1 MNAAL
6 LVDLA
11 WKSGAVAALVLAGT
25 ALLRSRPAAERVAL
39 LRVGVVIILALPL
52 LSALTPALTIQAP
65 VAAPP
70 LKPAPALE
78 IAAPRPAS
86 AAPAAAAVATP
97 LPLPAA
103 PLQVAPPTTPHL
115 SPTLLLT
122 TAWLVGVGVLGLR
135 LISGIGALALWTH
148 RARPVVDQAW
158 RAALDRAA
166 TGVRHPQL
174 KTSSSITSP
183 LSWRWGPG
191 VILIDEATL
200 ARPERADAVLTHE
213 MGHVRHH
220 DWVFLM
226 LSKLL
231 VAALWFN
238 PLIWLLQ
245 RELARQSEYAAD
257 DWASRRI
264 GRLDYAGVLVAM
276 ARRPQPHA
284 ALGMAGP
291 TSDLARRVRAVLETP
306 AGKGRPWATTLT
318 VVACLGL
325 AGPLAALEWTAPAAR
340 PTAPSPS
347 KARPAQR
354 PAPVTA
360 AAVVALLPDAL
371 APSPATRP
379 AADLSPDARAG
390 LIRQRDR
397 GLAMFEA
404 GARAMEASALQIR
417 RQADKLSEP
426 DERADMLREADDLVS
441 EAQALRAEARKLA
454 ARDVA
459 TLKPMTDGEDREM
472 ALEFQNLLALPTQLG
487 LPMDALANADG
498 APTPPPA
505 PMSPPAPPPPAPPLP
520 REEIAAAHRDGA
532 RQVRSEAARLEAE
545 ARRIELDRSVPG
557 EVANDQAGSLRGQ
570 ALNLRRQADDLD
582 QQAAD
587 IMSG

>member
-1 MNAAL
+1 MSAAL

-25 ALLRSRPAAERVAL
+25 ALLKARPAAERVTL

-52 LSALTPALTIQAP
+52 LSALAPALTVQAP
-65 VAAPP
+65 VAAPS
-70 LKPAPALE
+70 LKPAPVLK
-78 IAAPRPAS
+78 IPAPRPAS
-86 AAPAAAAVATP
+86 VAPAVATP
-97 LPLPAA
+97 QPRPITLP
-103 PLQVAPPTTPHL
+103 QVTPPTTARL
-115 SPTLLLT
+115 SPILLLT
-122 TAWLVGVGVLGLR
+122 AAWLVGVGVLGLR
-135 LISGIGALALWTH
+135 LISGVGALAVWTH

-166 TGVRHPQL
+166 TGMRHPQL
-174 KTSSSITSP
+174 KSSSSITSP

-213 MGHVRHH
+213 MGHVRRH
-220 DWVFLM
+220 DWMFLM
-226 LSKLL
+226 LSQLL

-306 AGKGRPWATTLT
+306 AGKGRPWATALT

-325 AGPLAALEWTAPAAR
+325 AGPLAALEWTAPAAL
-340 PTAPSPS
+340 PTAPPPS
-347 KARPAQR
+347 KTRLAPR
-354 PAPVTA
+354 PAPATA

-379 AADLSPDARAG
+379 AADLSPGARAV

-404 GARAMEASALQIR
+404 GARAIEASALQIR

-426 DERADMLREADDLVS
+426 DERADMLREADDLML
-441 EAQALRAEARKLA
+441 EAQALRKEARELA

-459 TLKPMTDGEDREM
+459 TLKPMTEAEDREM
-472 ALEFQNLLALPTQLG
+472 AIELQNLLALPMQMG
-487 LPMDALANADG
+487 LPMDTPVNIDG
-498 APTPPPA
+498 APAPPPA
-505 PMSPPAPPPPAPPLP
+505 PMSPPAPPPPAPPHMD
-520 REEIAAAHRDGA
+520 IAAAHRDGA
-532 RQVRSEAARLEAE
+532 RQLRVEAARMEIEAL
-545 ARRIELDRSVPG
+545 RIEQDRFMPR
-557 EVANDQAGSLRGQ
+557 EAANDQAGSLRGQ
-570 ALNLRRQADDLD
+570 ALNLRRQADDLE

-587 IMSG
+587 EMSG

>member
-1 MNAAL
+1 VSVAL

-25 ALLRSRPAAERVAL
+25 ALLRGRPAAERVAL

-52 LSALTPALTIQAP
+52 LSALSPALTVQAP
-65 VAAPP
+65 VAAPS
-70 LKPAPALE
+70 LKPATALE

-86 AAPAAAAVATP
+86 AAPTVSTP
-97 LPLPAA
+97 GPRPVT
-103 PLQVAPPTTPHL
+103 PSHVAPPATPRL
-115 SPTLLLT
+115 SPILLLT

-135 LISGIGALALWTH
+135 LICGVGTLALWTR
-148 RARPVVDQAW
+148 RAQPVVDQAW
-158 RAALDRAA
+158 RASLDRAA
-166 TGVRHPQL
+166 IGVGRPQL
-174 KTSSSITSP
+174 KTSSSIASP

-213 MGHVRHH
+213 MGHVRRH
-220 DWVFLM
+220 DWMFLM
-226 LSKLL
+226 LSQAL

-245 RELARQSEYAAD
+245 RELALQSEYAAD

-264 GRLDYAGVLVAM
+264 GRLDYAGVLVAL

-306 AGKGRPWATTLT
+306 VGKGRPWATALT
-318 VVACLGL
+318 VAACLGL
-325 AGPLAALEWTAPAAR
+325 AGPLAALEWAAPAALPTALR
-340 PTAPSPS
+340 PTD
-347 KARPAQR
+347 ARPAPR
-354 PAPVTA
+354 PGPATA
-360 AAVVALLPDAL
+360 AAVVALLPKAL
-371 APSPATRP
+371 TPSPATRP
-379 AADLSPDARAG
+379 AADLSPDARAI

-404 GARAMEASALQIR
+404 GARAIEASALQIR
-417 RQADKLSEP
+417 RQANRLSEP
-426 DERADMLREADDLVS
+426 DERADMLSEADDLMV
-441 EAQALRAEARKLA
+441 EAQALRKEARELA

-459 TLKPMTDGEDREM
+459 TLKPMTEAEEREM
-472 ALEFQNLLALPTQLG
+472 AIELQNLLGLPTQLG
-487 LPMDALANADG
+487 LPMDIPVNVDG
-498 APTPPPA
+498 AP
-505 PMSPPAPPPPAPPLP
+505 SPP
-520 REEIAAAHRDGA
+520 REDIAAAHRDGA
-532 RQVRSEAARLEAE
+532 RQLRIEAARMEAE
-545 ARRIELDRSVPG
+545 ALQVEQDRFVSR
-557 EVANDQAGSLRGQ
+557 EAANDQAGSFRGQ

-587 IMSG
+587 VMSG